1 MINYR
6 LDCSNLCS
14 DFKEDI
20 SFQFSLGFTALLR
33 RFTGNKSTSLLF
45 QNNATKFMQNFPQQ
59 QQPGNDQLKKEM
71 MSRKLSG
78 SNLNSF
84 ALPNNGDQAG
94 NLLVLLQGFQMATSR
109 SNVVLVAVGGI
120 VSSKLNE
127 TNNKPDVLI
136 SSFNS
141 KVWRGLGW
149 RILAITGSLY
159 GLCYAYERL
168 MWTRKTQEKLFKKQ
182 YADYASS
189 KLKLIVDLTSQNAA
203 GQVQQ

>member
-1 MINYR
+1 MKTISLIDLLYLSDKAHVLDLVVSEENQKAVANCLPRADFMINYR

-45 QNNATKFMQNFPQQ
+45 QNNATKFMQNFQQQQQQQ

-71 MSRKLSG
+71 MSRQLSG

-120 VSSKLNE
+120 ASAKFNE
-127 TNNKPDVLI
+127 T
-136 SSFNS
+136 
-141 KVWRGLGW
+141 
-149 RILAITGSLY
+149 
-159 GLCYAYERL
+159 
-168 MWTRKTQEKLFKKQ
+168 
-182 YADYASS
+182 
-189 KLKLIVDLTSQNAA
+189 
-203 GQVQQ
+203 QV